1 MIVTL
6 ERLGYGTDDV
16 YDRIRD
22 EIRKSPMFRF
32 DWFLKSRTT
41 LELSRRCAYLIK
53 CLIADDKTEEPVKV
67 VRSFVCYFCQYL
79 PFFDVEARQLTLCSL
94 FDLLEEGRYAS
105 EEGQGRFVGQGIA
118 SSIAQGVTGD
128 VEERIPS
135 CLQQVVSCS

>member
-53 CLIADDKTEEPVKV
+53 CLIADDKAEEPAKTVSPF
-67 VRSFVCYFCQYL
+67 RLLLL
-79 PFFDVEARQLTLCSL
+79 PILL
-94 FDLLEEGRYAS
+94 F
-105 EEGQGRFVGQGIA
+105 
-118 SSIAQGVTGD
+118 
-128 VEERIPS
+128 
-135 CLQQVVSCS
+135 

>member
-53 CLIADDKTEEPVKV
+53 CLIADDKTEEPAKV
-67 VRSFVCYFCQYL
+67 VSLLVCYFCRYL
-79 PFFDVEARQLTLCSL
+79 PF
-94 FDLLEEGRYAS
+94 
-105 EEGQGRFVGQGIA
+105 
-118 SSIAQGVTGD
+118 
-128 VEERIPS
+128 
-135 CLQQVVSCS
+135 

>member
-1 MIVTL
+1 MNNIDHERIIAAIEKGESKLQKQSDIQDQLRAVIQRHRQPLQQLKITYNQTKTKNFTEEEDRFLIVTL

-53 CLIADDKTEEPVKV
+53 CLIADDKTEEPVKAS
-67 VRSFVCYFCQYL
+67 VRFCL
-79 PFFDVEARQLTLCSL
+79 FF
-94 FDLLEEGRYAS
+94 Y
-105 EEGQGRFVGQGIA
+105 
-118 SSIAQGVTGD
+118 
-128 VEERIPS
+128 
-135 CLQQVVSCS
+135 